1 MTLLGFLLLMGTLAS
16 AGSPRQMAVYLQ
28 PPGLRLV
35 QDPSEILPPFYRYSN
50 QSLFLPSYTNSQGKP
65 EPGWASEIIKTR
77 SFASHQ
83 SARLYYRTADLDQS
97 IHFQAAGPLEG
108 MRVWPEGALLI
119 LEVYDGDGSLM
130 DGARPVEIAA
140 MAKSGHYRQGSS
152 SVLYSM
158 DWSYGLFGPK
168 GEPRLLPEKVE
179 ECHRC
184 HSIAFYLTG
193 DLIFTRFPGA
203 EEIPPSRTEGVKGD

>member
-1 MTLLGFLLLMGTLAS
+1 MILVGLLLLMGTLAP
-16 AGSPRQMAVYLQ
+16 AGSPRQMTVYLQ

-35 QDPSEILPPFYRYSN
+35 QDPLEILPSFYRYSN
-50 QSLFLPSYTNSQGKP
+50 QSLVLPSYTDSQRKP
-65 EPGWASEIIKTR
+65 KPGWAREIIKTR

-83 SARLYYRTADLDQS
+83 SARLYYRTADLDRS
-97 IHFQAAGPLEG
+97 IVFQTAGPLAK

-140 MAKSGHYRQGSS
+140 MAKSGGHRKGSS
-152 SVLYSM
+152 SVIYSM

-168 GEPRLLPEKVE
+168 GEPCLLPEKVE
-179 ECHRC
+179 ECHQC
-184 HSIAFYLTG
+184 HSIAFHLTG
-193 DLIFTRFPGA
+193 DLIFSQFSG
-203 EEIPPSRTEGVKGD
+203 GGDSPLRKR